1 MSLPFRLVTA
11 GLRGGAK
18 RVAGKA
24 ELAAWL
30 LQPEVMGA
38 PGRGRPA
45 RGLQLYRSFPR
56 GAVGGCWIVLALPGP
71 SRLHDRVSVRDS
83 WRWCADGSLESTA
96 PGSGP
101 LLPSRGWPSSSSA
114 TLWDCDPAVTTRH
127 RLSVVSVVAL
137 GNVCSWL

>member
-71 SRLHDRVSVRDS
+71 SRLLGCVSAGDS
-83 WRWCADGSLESTA
+83 WRWCDGGSPESMGL
-96 PGSGP
+96 GSGP
-101 LLPSRGWPSSSSA
+101 LLPSREWPSSPSVCRRC
-114 TLWDCDPAVTTRH
+114 TLWGCDPAVCQC
-127 RLSVVSVVAL
+127 L
-137 GNVCSWL
+137 GGGGGGLQDKL